1 MNKREQNK
9 SSAALEKARAK
20 REEMKAQGVEI
31 ERLDPIEKAKRN
43 PQSLR
48 AAINAKC
55 WDCAYGQRSE
65 IQNCNCTNCPLWNVR
80 PYKKGEQDDEA

>member
-1 MNKREQNK
+1 MNK
-9 SSAALEKARAK
+9 ALEKARLK
-20 REEMKAQGVEI
+20 REEMKAQGIEI

-55 WDCAYGQRSE
+55 WDCAYGQRSK
-65 IQNCNCTNCPLWNVR
+65 IQNCTCNNCPLWNVR
-80 PYKKGEQDDEA
+80 PYQ